1 MAKDLDRAEA
11 KKVVSELRLSAA
23 RLMKK
28 SKELGEESVRLTR
41 RADDL
46 EQLIK
51 QRDRREE

>member
-11 KKVVSELRLSAA
+11 KKVVSELRASAA

-28 SKELGEESVRLTR
+28 SKELAEESIRLTR

-46 EQLIK
+46 EQLIQ
-51 QRDRREE
+51 QRDRRET